1 MFFMAD
7 HLALMNVPM
16 EALKRSATVTSF
28 DPMTLLPAL
37 AVATEHIGLVATA
50 SATYNE
56 PYHIARNFA
65 SLDHIGNGRA
75 GWNVVT
81 GASAQGGAQ
90 FQPRRTHMEH
100 DERYARAK
108 EFYDVATGLWDSWED
123 DAFIRDVEAGIYFNP
138 AKLHELNHKGR
149 YFSVRR
155 PLNVALPVQGWPV
168 YVQAGQSEAG
178 RQLAAETA
186 EVVFSGLS
194 RKDAAQQFYIDIKR
208 RMSAFNRDPAHM
220 KILPGAF
227 VLVGD
232 TLAEANAK
240 KRHLDRL
247 VHLESGFSTLQVQL
261 GGDISAFD
269 LDRPLP
275 DERPP
280 TNGSKTTRQKL
291 VEMSRNEGI
300 TVRELARYVGSA
312 FGTLELIGTPAMIA
326 DQMGDWSLSR
336 ASDGFNIMFPF
347 FPSGLDDFVDKVIPE
362 LQRRGLFRQQYE
374 DQTLRE
380 NMGLPRPKK
389 RFIP

>member
-1 MFFMAD
+1 LD
-7 HLALMNVPM
+7 
-16 EALKRSATVTSF
+16 
-28 DPMTLLPAL
+28 
-37 AVATEHIGLVATA
+37 
-50 SATYNE
+50 
-56 PYHIARNFA
+56 
-65 SLDHIGNGRA
+65 SLEN
-75 GWNVVT
+75 
-81 GASAQGGAQ
+81 
-90 FQPRRTHMEH
+90 
-100 DERYARAK
+100 
-108 EFYDVATGLWDSWED
+108 
-123 DAFIRDVEAGIYFNP
+123 DAFIRDVQAGIYFNP

-149 YFSVRR
+149 NFSVRR

-178 RQLAAETA
+178 RQLAAEAA

-194 RKDAAQQFYIDIKR
+194 RKDAAQQFYIAIER
-208 RMSAFNRDPAHM
+208 RTSAFNRDPAHM

-227 VLVGD
+227 VLVGY
-232 TLAEANAK
+232 TPAEANAK

-269 LDRPLP
+269 LDRPLS
-275 DERPP
+275 DELPP
-280 TNGSKTTRQKL
+280 TNGSQTTRQKL

-300 TVRELARYVGSA
+300 TVRELAQYVGGA
-312 FGTLELIGTPAMIA
+312 FGTLELIGTLAMIA
-326 DQMGDWSLSR
+326 DQMGDWFLSR

-374 DQTLRE
+374 DQTLCE

-389 RFIP
+389 RFILDFSPVQKSSTRSIAQSPTLCEGVKPRAALMIDNYWFRK